1 MSPARRLRLEL
12 NLSLLILE
20 TNGDNLL
27 QLILTLSEFLVDV
40 MTWTF
45 LLKDPISTLYNG
57 LLLNLLATPESL
69 LLLTKPV
76 LETRTITVAGRTLL

>member
-45 LLKDPISTLYNG
+45 LLKDLISTLYNG

-76 LETRTITVAGRTLL
+76 LETRTITVAGRTLH

>member
-1 MSPARRLRLEL
+1 LSPARRLRLEL

-45 LLKDPISTLYNG
+45 LLKDLISTLYNG

>member
-45 LLKDPISTLYNG
+45 LLKDLISTLYNG
-57 LLLNLLATPESL
+57 LLLILLATPESL

>member
-45 LLKDPISTLYNG
+45 LLKDLISTLYNG

>member
-45 LLKDPISTLYNG
+45 LLKDLISTLYNG
-57 LLLNLLATPESL
+57 LLLILLATLESL